1 MDDKNYKEL
10 TDFIGGQFNEV
21 WKRFD
26 VVDKRFEAVGSRFDY
41 VEKRL
46 DTLEFKF
53 DDLRKDFVQLQS
65 AVDAYA
71 HKADTYFMEMA
82 ALGNKLD
89 RHERW
94 ISIIAEKLGLKL
106 PS

>member
-1 MDDKNYKEL
+1 MDNKDYKEL
-10 TDFIGGQFNEV
+10 IDFIMGQFTKVHIKLDHLSEN
-21 WKRFD
+21 KADKSD
-26 VVDKRFEAVGSRFDY
+26 VRELISSVDV
-41 VEKRL
+41 
-46 DTLEFKF
+46 
-53 DDLRKDFVQLQS
+53 
-65 AVDAYA
+65 YA

-82 ALGNKLD
+82 ALGSKLD

>member
-1 MDDKNYKEL
+1 MDNKDYKEL
-10 TDFIGGQFNEV
+10 VDFIAEQFTKVHVKLDQLSEN
-21 WKRFD
+21 KADKSD
-26 VVDKRFEAVGSRFDY
+26 VRELLNS
-41 VEKRL
+41 
-46 DTLEFKF
+46 
-53 DDLRKDFVQLQS
+53 
-65 AVDAYA
+65 VDAYA

-94 ISIIAEKLGLKL
+94 INAIAEKLGLKL